1 MGVDQYTSAHEFE
14 ALPDGGRITLER
26 HRNDPAGVAQ
36 IRRHMEQIAV
46 SFRRGDF
53 VLPGFV
59 HDREVPGT
67 RIMHA
72 RRALIS
78 YTTDSTPAGGRLR
91 IFSGDSAAIDAVHQ
105 FLAFQRQDHRT
116 GHQGKSH

>member
-1 MGVDQYTSAHEFE
+1 MGVDQYTSAHKFE

-26 HRNDPAGVAQ
+26 QRNDSTGVAQ

-67 RIMHA
+67 RIMRA
-72 RRALIS
+72 RRALIR
-78 YTTDSTPAGGRLR
+78 YATDSTPAGGQLR
-91 IFSGDSAAIDAVHQ
+91 IFSRDSAAIDAVHQ
-105 FLAFQRQDHRT
+105 FLAFQRQDHRAGGE
-116 GHQGKSH
+116 GH